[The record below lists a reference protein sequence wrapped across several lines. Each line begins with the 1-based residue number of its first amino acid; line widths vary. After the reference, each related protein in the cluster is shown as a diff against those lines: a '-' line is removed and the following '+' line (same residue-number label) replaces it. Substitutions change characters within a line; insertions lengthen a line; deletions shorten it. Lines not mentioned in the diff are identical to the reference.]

1 MNEKPPESRPTTP
14 TDPFTIITALQRQ
27 ISDQQHSL
35 AQAIAAFKQARALT
49 AMPTTR
55 NETRILELVKPGST
69 TTYAD
74 IEKATG
80 LTKSV
85 IHTAVQKLAYAR
97 KIRLALEPGPGRRL
111 TYVLRRPEDVVV
123 ASELPTPGAERQH
136 SRTADRGAA

>member
-1 MNEKPPESRPTTP
+1 MSEKQPNNNPLATLA
-14 TDPFTIITALQRQ
+14 ALQRAITDLQQQLNAAGAPSKAESQ
-27 ISDQQHSL
+27 IL
-35 AQAIAAFKQARALT
+35 A
-49 AMPTTR
+49 
-55 NETRILELVKPGST
+55 LVRPGHT

-74 IEKATG
+74 IAKATG

-123 ASELPTPGAERQH
+123 ASELPGPGVESRERQ
-136 SRTADRGAA
+136 RTSEHGVA

>member
-1 MNEKPPESRPTTP
+1 MLYAFPMTDKQPDSRSNPLQTLA
-14 TDPFTIITALQRQ
+14 ALQRT
-27 ISDQQHSL
+27 ITELQQQL
-35 AQAIAAFKQARALT
+35 AVRTATATKAEAAVLAV
-49 AMPTTR
+49 
-55 NETRILELVKPGST
+55 VKPGRT

-97 KIRLALEPGPGRRL
+97 KVRLALEPGPGRRL

-123 ASELPTPGAERQH
+123 ASELPPPGQSERAQ
-136 SRTADRGAA
+136 TARA

>member
-1 MNEKPPESRPTTP
+1 M
-14 TDPFTIITALQRQ
+14 LQRT
-27 ISDQQHSL
+27 ITELQQQLSAARPPGPTKAEAAVL
-35 AQAIAAFKQARALT
+35 AV
-49 AMPTTR
+49 
-55 NETRILELVKPGST
+55 VKPGRT

-97 KIRLALEPGPGRRL
+97 KIRLSLEPGPGRRL

-123 ASELPTPGAERQH
+123 ASELPGPGDRPGLA
-136 SRTADRGAA
+136 STARAS